1 MAKKTD
7 SSDVSGWIGWI
18 YFGGLMMMLLGSVH
32 IIAGLVALFNDE
44 VILVGQKNVW
54 LLDITAWGWVHL
66 IAGIIVLMAGLAV
79 MSGKMWGRVV
89 GIVLS
94 VLAAIANFAFIPVYP
109 LWSILM
115 FTLCVIIVFALVA
128 HGAEAKDQL
137 E

>member
-66 IAGIIVLMAGLAV
+66 IAGILVLMAGLAV

-89 GIVLS
+89 GIVLG

>member
-1 MAKKTD
+1 MVKKTD

-18 YFGGLMMMLLGSVH
+18 YFGGLMMMLLGSIH
-32 IIAGLVALFNDE
+32 IIAGLVALFDND
-44 VILVGQKNVW
+44 VILVGKNNVW

-89 GIVLS
+89 GIVLG

-128 HGAEAKDQL
+128 HGAEAEDQL

>member
-1 MAKKTD
+1 MVKKTD

-18 YFGGLMMMLLGSVH
+18 YFGGLMMMLLGSIH
-32 IIAGLVALFNDE
+32 IIAGLVALFDND
-44 VILVGQKNVW
+44 VILVGKNNVW

-89 GIVLS
+89 GIVLG